1 MEDMLALCSRVLVL
15 GHGRLLYDGGLDTLL
30 HRYDTVHTLRC
41 TFEGEAS
48 FALPEGVTL
57 TEDAGGY
64 ALTYAPREVPTAEVI
79 AAVLAAG
86 ALREMTLKEQNVD
99 ELIARMYREM
109 AL

>member
-1 MEDMLALCSRVLVL
+1 METILERCA
-15 GHGRLLYDGGLDTLL
+15 GDGFIISF
-30 HRYDTVHTLRC
+30 TVTDP
-41 TFEGEAS
+41 S

-99 ELIARMYREM
+99 ALIARMYREV
-109 AL
+109 AR